1 MGQLWLLLQS
11 GVDRLSSIEFSYVS
25 ISDFG
30 RWVLHVFFFLQ
41 NQLHSIAFSW
51 GRTRTG
57 RTPLFDCDCTCSCGI
72 CTVVHAV
79 HGPSSSLYDVTS
91 RSAKKTQKIS

>member
-30 RWVLHVFFFLQ
+30 RWVLHVFFFTESVTLD
-41 NQLHSIAFSW
+41 SI
-51 GRTRTG
+51 
-57 RTPLFDCDCTCSCGI
+57 
-72 CTVVHAV
+72 
-79 HGPSSSLYDVTS
+79 
-91 RSAKKTQKIS
+91 

>member
-30 RWVLHVFFFLQ
+30 HWVLHVFFFLQ
-41 NQLHSIAFSW
+41 NKLHSIAFSW

-57 RTPLFDCDCTCSCGI
+57 RTPLLPF
-72 CTVVHAV
+72 
-79 HGPSSSLYDVTS
+79 
-91 RSAKKTQKIS
+91 